1 MKKISLIALLLLVTL
16 SLAAKQE
23 YPQSVQKASRAEP
36 NISLGWNFEFALGAA
51 FGNYW
56 FKQSPHFTPGYDHHV
71 RNDLGFD
78 INAGIGVNYYFL
90 PWMGIG
96 TGAHFSTYANR
107 AGIRMPWVLTTTDA
121 YGDEYTITS
130 TPRNLMEVQN
140 IYMLELPIALK
151 FRVRPQGIIGFT
163 GTAGMKIGLPMYS
176 KYQLK
181 EGGTFENSIY
191 YPKFDLTIHDVP
203 SVVENLSIPGK
214 QPPPASLR
222 ALNYAV
228 YAEVGMLVRVHQRIE
243 MVIAA
248 YANYYVNDM
257 LKTHGTAD
265 LGFGTDLSCGEYPM
279 PYNADYNGILWTK
292 EIESLHPWSVGLRVG
307 VQFNAGRTNAQR
319 AYIKQKQQEE
329 LLRMRTQDTTSVPTQ
344 PTPENRPTADTLAT
358 PTPPVFVA
366 SDTAVQAAM
375 GTDTIVPDSV
385 PQDSVMPSALYRVP
399 ATREEALAQ
408 IEQLAKAHHIDL
420 CQDIIIRDTVRLSVR
435 EYIHDTVYIS
445 APGSLQ
451 PATPVQTQLA
461 IQTPEPVKIINPVA
475 AQLDE
480 VLKSSVIYFEL
491 DNADPILQPKDILE
505 RIAEVL
511 RRHPNQQIHVNG
523 HACKLGK
530 PAYNKALALR
540 RANAVADRLRALGVR
555 DNQMFI
561 ASLGSNVPF
570 RYNGQHQLS
579 KDRRV
584 EIVPI
589 DPDAKK
595 DQATTVTQTQQT
607 QPTQPTQQAQPTRPT
622 QQTQPGKAGQQSD
635 PVRQTKPVF
644 EVVQAGSSLAQMARQ
659 HYGVTDYWVFIYEA
673 NREKINNPN
682 DMKIGTFLLIPDL
695 SVRLK
700 GLTKA
705 QALDEA
711 KRLKWQYGF

>member
-1 MKKISLIALLLLVTL
+1 M
-16 SLAAKQE
+16 
-23 YPQSVQKASRAEP
+23 
-36 NISLGWNFEFALGAA
+36 
-51 FGNYW
+51 
-56 FKQSPHFTPGYDHHV
+56 
-71 RNDLGFD
+71 
-78 INAGIGVNYYFL
+78 
-90 PWMGIG
+90 
-96 TGAHFSTYANR
+96 
-107 AGIRMPWVLTTTDA
+107 
-121 YGDEYTITS
+121 
-130 TPRNLMEVQN
+130 
-140 IYMLELPIALK
+140 
-151 FRVRPQGIIGFT
+151 
-163 GTAGMKIGLPMYS
+163 
-176 KYQLK
+176 
-181 EGGTFENSIY
+181 
-191 YPKFDLTIHDVP
+191 
-203 SVVENLSIPGK
+203 
-214 QPPPASLR
+214 
-222 ALNYAV
+222 
-228 YAEVGMLVRVHQRIE
+228 
-243 MVIAA
+243 
-248 YANYYVNDM
+248 
-257 LKTHGTAD
+257 
-265 LGFGTDLSCGEYPM
+265 
-279 PYNADYNGILWTK
+279 
-292 EIESLHPWSVGLRVG
+292 
-307 VQFNAGRTNAQR
+307 
-319 AYIKQKQQEE
+319 
-329 LLRMRTQDTTSVPTQ
+329 
-344 PTPENRPTADTLAT
+344 
-358 PTPPVFVA
+358 
-366 SDTAVQAAM
+366 
-375 GTDTIVPDSV
+375 
-385 PQDSVMPSALYRVP
+385 
-399 ATREEALAQ
+399 
-408 IEQLAKAHHIDL
+408 
-420 CQDIIIRDTVRLSVR
+420 
-435 EYIHDTVYIS
+435 
-445 APGSLQ
+445 
-451 PATPVQTQLA
+451 
-461 IQTPEPVKIINPVA
+461 A

-491 DNADPILQPKDILE
+491 DKADPILQPKDILE

-607 QPTQPTQQAQPTRPT
+607 QPTRPTQQAQPTRPT
-622 QQTQPGKAGQQSD
+622 QQTQSGKAGQQSD

-673 NREKINNPN
+673 NREKIKNPN

-711 KRLKWQYGF
+711 KRLKWQYGFK